1 MKPPQASTNVKIL
14 VLTSIVYPKAASKIL
29 SNKKDKEE
37 DKGVS
42 RAKLFLEQSL
52 TA

>member
-1 MKPPQASTNVKIL
+1 MKPPQASTNVRPFD
-14 VLTSIVYPKAASKIL
+14 LTCLVYPKAASKIL